1 VSCSLLS
8 PGAAASPFAAP
19 LAAARVWLA
28 LLVAMATTGEAQES
42 RLANLAIRAEAS
54 AGEPLIVGFN
64 VGAGAEKTVLI
75 RAVGPTLGS
84 FGVSGPLPDPRVQ
97 LFASGNAR
105 IGENDDHAVADS
117 PVFAQVGAFGLPAGS
132 KDAALVARLA
142 PGGYTAHVTGAAGT
156 RGTVLVEVYAVG
168 STGTPLTNLSAR
180 ARVGTGDTLLIPGFV
195 LSPGAPSRRV
205 LVRAVGPGLVPF
217 GVTGLLADPKLEL
230 FQGGTRIAENDNWG
244 TPVGPHAA
252 SAEALGTTFQRS
264 GAFSL
269 PAGSLDAA
277 LDVLLPPGG
286 YTLQVSGTG
295 GRTGDALVEVY
306 DLTGVVEPPVPAS
319 ARAASDA
326 LRAQIDA
333 LLAPEIDPTGAGG
346 KVVGAAIGI
355 IGPQVRT
362 VLGYGVTAL
371 GSSTPPASDT
381 LFEIG
386 SNTKPIT
393 GLILADRVIKGQM
406 RLDDP
411 VSRFFPNATLPS
423 FAGSS
428 VQLVH
433 LATHTGG
440 LADFPDNL
448 VGAPPN
454 PAAGYTRALLF
465 DYLGRVALRTRPG
478 TAIAY
483 SNLGFGV
490 LGVALQ
496 EASGAASYDALF
508 AEVLGDPL
516 GMKDTRVNVP
526 ASSTARSA
534 RGSRQGRLV
543 VPSQIDTLEASG
555 ALRSTGAD
563 MLAFL
568 AANLA
573 PPATLQDAVALSQR
587 VYFDLD
593 GRRMAL
599 GFSVETRNGRT
610 YFSKSG
616 ATPGFTSHLRFTPS
630 PPAGVVILTNTG
642 QSAAAERLAE
652 TILEAVVARTGA
664 QP

>member
-1 VSCSLLS
+1 MTCSLLS
-8 PGAAASPFAAP
+8 SGAAASPFAAP
-19 LAAARVWLA
+19 LSAARAWLA
-28 LLVAMATTGEAQES
+28 LLVAMSATGAAQES

-75 RAVGPTLGS
+75 RAVGPTLEG
-84 FGVSGPLPDPRVQ
+84 FGVSRPLPDPRVQ
-97 LFASGNAR
+97 LFASGSAR
-105 IGENDDHAVADS
+105 IGENDDHAAADS

-156 RGTVLVEVYAVG
+156 SGTVLVEVYEVG

-180 ARVGTGDTLLIPGFV
+180 ARVGTGDALLIPGLV
-195 LSPGAPSRRV
+195 LSPGATSRRV

-252 SAEALGTTFQRS
+252 SAETLGTTFQRC

-269 PAGSLDAA
+269 LAGSLDAA

-286 YTLQVSGTG
+286 YTLQVSGIG
-295 GRTGDALVEVY
+295 GRTGEALVEVY

-346 KVVGAAIGI
+346 KIVGAAIGI

-386 SNTKPIT
+386 SNTKPMT
-393 GLILADRVIKGQM
+393 GLILADRVIKGRM
-406 RLDDP
+406 RLEDP

-423 FAGSS
+423 FAGSPL
-428 VQLVH
+428 QLVH

-448 VGAPPN
+448 VGAAPN
-454 PAAGYTRALLF
+454 PAAGYTRTLLF

-478 TAIAY
+478 AAIAY
-483 SNLGFGV
+483 SNLGFGL

-496 EASGAASYDALF
+496 EAAGAASYDALF

-555 ALRSTGAD
+555 ALRSTGTD

-573 PPATLQDAVALSQR
+573 PPATLQDAVALSQT
-587 VYFDLD
+587 VHFNLG

-599 GFSVETRNGRT
+599 GFSVETKNGRT

-616 ATPGFTSHLRFTPS
+616 ETPGFTSHVRFTTS
-630 PPAGVVILTNTG
+630 PPTGVVILTNTG
-642 QSAAAERLAE
+642 QSGAAERLAE
-652 TILEAVVARTGA
+652 TILEAVVARTV

>member
-1 VSCSLLS
+1 MTRPLLRS
-8 PGAAASPFAAP
+8 RAAASRFAVS
-19 LAAARVWLA
+19 LRTARAWLV
-28 LLVAMATTGEAQES
+28 LLVAIPAMAEAQES
-42 RLANLAIRAEAS
+42 RLANLAIRADAS

-64 VGAGAEKTVLI
+64 VGTGAEKTVLI
-75 RAVGPTLGS
+75 RAVGPTLGD
-84 FGVSGPLPDPRVQ
+84 FGVSRPLVDPRVQ

-105 IGENDDHAVADS
+105 IGENDDYAAADA

-156 RGTVLVEVYAVG
+156 SGTVLVEVYEVG

-180 ARVGTGDTLLIPGFV
+180 ARVGTGDAILIPGLV
-195 LSPGAPSRRV
+195 LSPGATSRRV

-230 FQGGTRIAENDNWG
+230 FQGGARIAENDNWG
-244 TPVGPHAA
+244 TPVGPYAA
-252 SAEALGTTFQRS
+252 SAQALGTAFQRC

-286 YTLQVSGTG
+286 YTLQVSGIG
-295 GRTGDALVEVY
+295 GRTGEALVEVY
-306 DLTGVVEPPVPAS
+306 DLTGVLEPPVPTS
-319 ARAASDA
+319 TREAADA
-326 LRAQIDA
+326 LRTQIDA

-346 KVVGAAIGI
+346 KVVGAAVGI
-355 IGPQVRT
+355 IGPHVRT

-371 GSSTPPASDT
+371 GSSTTPASDT

-386 SNTKPIT
+386 SNTKPMT
-393 GLILADRVIKGQM
+393 GLILADRVIKGRM

-411 VSRFFPNATLPS
+411 VSRLLPNASLPS
-423 FAGSS
+423 FAG
-428 VQLVH
+428 VPLRLVH

-440 LADFPDNL
+440 LADFPDNV

-465 DYLGRVALRTRPG
+465 DYLGRTTLRTRPG
-478 TAIAY
+478 AAIAY
-483 SNLGFGV
+483 SNLGFGL

-496 EASGAASYDALF
+496 EAAGAASYDALF

-526 ASSTARSA
+526 ASSAARSA

-573 PPATLQDAVALSQR
+573 PPATLQDAVALSQT
-587 VYFDLD
+587 VQFDLG

-616 ATPGFTSHLRFTPS
+616 GTPGFTSHVRFTTS
-630 PPAGVVILTNTG
+630 PAAGVVILTNTG
-642 QSAAAERLAE
+642 QSDAAERLAE
-652 TILEAVVARTGA
+652 TILEAVVARTV

>member
-1 VSCSLLS
+1 MTRPLLRS
-8 PGAAASPFAAP
+8 RAAAWLFAVP
-19 LAAARVWLA
+19 LRTARAWLV
-28 LLVAMATTGEAQES
+28 LLVAIPATAEAQES

-75 RAVGPTLGS
+75 RAVGPTLGD
-84 FGVSGPLPDPRVQ
+84 FGVSRPLADPRVQ

-105 IGENDDHAVADS
+105 IGENDDYAAADA

-156 RGTVLVEVYAVG
+156 SGTVLVEVYEVG

-180 ARVGTGDTLLIPGFV
+180 ARVGTGDAILIPGLV
-195 LSPGAPSRRV
+195 LSPGATSRRV

-230 FQGGTRIAENDNWG
+230 FQGGARIAENDNWG
-244 TPVGPHAA
+244 TPVGPYAA
-252 SAEALGTTFQRS
+252 SAQALSTAFQRC

-286 YTLQVSGTG
+286 YTLQVSGIG
-295 GRTGDALVEVY
+295 GRTGEALVEVY
-306 DLTGVVEPPVPAS
+306 DLTGVLEPPVPMNT
-319 ARAASDA
+319 REAADV

-346 KVVGAAIGI
+346 KVVGAAVGI
-355 IGPQVRT
+355 IGPHVRT

-371 GSSTPPASDT
+371 GSSTTPASDT

-386 SNTKPIT
+386 SNTKPMT
-393 GLILADRVIKGQM
+393 GLILADRVIKGRM

-411 VSRFFPNATLPS
+411 VSRLLPNAPLPS
-423 FAGSS
+423 FAG
-428 VQLVH
+428 VPLRLVH

-465 DYLGRVALRTRPG
+465 DYLGRATLRTRPG
-478 TAIAY
+478 AAIAY
-483 SNLGFGV
+483 SNLGFGL

-496 EASGAASYDALF
+496 EAAGAASYDALF

-526 ASSTARSA
+526 ASSAARSA
-534 RGSRQGRLV
+534 RGSRQGRLI

-573 PPATLQDAVALSQR
+573 PPATLQDAMALSQT
-587 VYFDLD
+587 VQFDLG

-616 ATPGFTSHLRFTPS
+616 GTPGFTSHVRFTTS
-630 PPAGVVILTNTG
+630 PAAGVVILTNTG
-642 QSAAAERLAE
+642 QSDAAERLAE
-652 TILEAVVARTGA
+652 TILEAVVARTV

>member
-1 VSCSLLS
+1 MTRPLLRS
-8 PGAAASPFAAP
+8 RAAASRFAAS
-19 LAAARVWLA
+19 LRTARAWLV
-28 LLVAMATTGEAQES
+28 LLVAIPAMAEAQES
-42 RLANLAIRAEAS
+42 RLANLAIRADAS

-64 VGAGAEKTVLI
+64 VGTGAEKTVLI
-75 RAVGPTLGS
+75 RAVGPTLGD
-84 FGVSGPLPDPRVQ
+84 FGVSRPLADPRVQ

-105 IGENDDHAVADS
+105 IGENDDYAAADA

-156 RGTVLVEVYAVG
+156 SGTVLVEVYEVG

-180 ARVGTGDTLLIPGFV
+180 ARVGTGDAILIPGLV
-195 LSPGAPSRRV
+195 LSPGATSRRV

-230 FQGGTRIAENDNWG
+230 FQGGARIAENDNWG
-244 TPVGPHAA
+244 TPVGPYAA
-252 SAEALGTTFQRS
+252 SAQALGTAFQRC

-286 YTLQVSGTG
+286 YTLQVSGIG
-295 GRTGDALVEVY
+295 GRTGEALVEVY
-306 DLTGVVEPPVPAS
+306 DLTGVLEPPVPTS
-319 ARAASDA
+319 TREAADG
-326 LRAQIDA
+326 LRTQIDA

-346 KVVGAAIGI
+346 KVVGAAVGI
-355 IGPQVRT
+355 IGPHVRT

-371 GSSTPPASDT
+371 GSSTTPASDT

-386 SNTKPIT
+386 SNTKPMT
-393 GLILADRVIKGQM
+393 GLILADRVIKGRM

-411 VSRFFPNATLPS
+411 VSRLLPNASLPS
-423 FAGSS
+423 FAG
-428 VQLVH
+428 VPLRLVH

-440 LADFPDNL
+440 LADFPDNV

-465 DYLGRVALRTRPG
+465 DYLGRTTLRTRPG
-478 TAIAY
+478 AAIAY
-483 SNLGFGV
+483 SNLGFGL

-496 EASGAASYDALF
+496 EAAGAASYDALF

-526 ASSTARSA
+526 ASSAARSA

-573 PPATLQDAVALSQR
+573 PPATLQDAVALSQT
-587 VYFDLD
+587 VQFDLG

-616 ATPGFTSHLRFTPS
+616 GTPGFTSHVRFTTS
-630 PPAGVVILTNTG
+630 PAAGVVILTNTG
-642 QSAAAERLAE
+642 QSDAAERLAE
-652 TILEAVVARTGA
+652 TILEAVVARTV

>member
-1 VSCSLLS
+1 MTRPLLRS
-8 PGAAASPFAAP
+8 RAAASRFAVS
-19 LAAARVWLA
+19 LRTARAWLV
-28 LLVAMATTGEAQES
+28 LLVAIPAMAEAQES
-42 RLANLAIRAEAS
+42 RLANLAIRADAS

-64 VGAGAEKTVLI
+64 VGTGAEKTVLI
-75 RAVGPTLGS
+75 RAVGPTLGD
-84 FGVSGPLPDPRVQ
+84 FGVSRPLADPRVQ

-105 IGENDDHAVADS
+105 IGENDDYAAADA

-156 RGTVLVEVYAVG
+156 SGTVLVEVYEVG

-180 ARVGTGDTLLIPGFV
+180 ARVGTGDAILIPGLV
-195 LSPGAPSRRV
+195 LSPGATSRRV

-230 FQGGTRIAENDNWG
+230 FQGGARIAENDNWG
-244 TPVGPHAA
+244 TPVGPYAA
-252 SAEALGTTFQRS
+252 SAQALGTAFQRC

-286 YTLQVSGTG
+286 YTLQVSGIG
-295 GRTGDALVEVY
+295 GRTGEALVEVY
-306 DLTGVVEPPVPAS
+306 DLTGVLEPPVPTS
-319 ARAASDA
+319 TREAADA
-326 LRAQIDA
+326 LRTQIDA

-346 KVVGAAIGI
+346 KVVGAAVGI
-355 IGPQVRT
+355 IGPHVRT

-371 GSSTPPASDT
+371 GSSTTPSSDT

-386 SNTKPIT
+386 SNTKPMT
-393 GLILADRVIKGQM
+393 GLILADRVIKGRM

-411 VSRFFPNATLPS
+411 VSRLLPNASLPS
-423 FAGSS
+423 FAG
-428 VQLVH
+428 VPLRLVH

-440 LADFPDNL
+440 LADFPDNV

-465 DYLGRVALRTRPG
+465 DYLGRTTLRTRPG
-478 TAIAY
+478 AAIAY
-483 SNLGFGV
+483 SNLGFGL

-496 EASGAASYDALF
+496 EAAGAASYDALF

-526 ASSTARSA
+526 ASSAARSA

-573 PPATLQDAVALSQR
+573 PPATLQDAVALSQT
-587 VYFDLD
+587 VQFDLG

-616 ATPGFTSHLRFTPS
+616 GTPGFTSHVRFTTS
-630 PPAGVVILTNTG
+630 PAAGVVILTNTG
-642 QSAAAERLAE
+642 QSDAAERLAE
-652 TILEAVVARTGA
+652 TILEAVVARTV

>member
-1 VSCSLLS
+1 MTRPLLRS
-8 PGAAASPFAAP
+8 RAAAWLFAVP
-19 LAAARVWLA
+19 LRTARAWLV
-28 LLVAMATTGEAQES
+28 LLVAIPATAEAQES

-64 VGAGAEKTVLI
+64 VGARAEKTVLI
-75 RAVGPTLGS
+75 RAVGPTLGD
-84 FGVSGPLPDPRVQ
+84 FGVSRPLADPRVQ

-105 IGENDDHAVADS
+105 IGENDDYAAADA

-156 RGTVLVEVYAVG
+156 SGTVLVEVYEVG

-180 ARVGTGDTLLIPGFV
+180 ARVGTGDAILIPGLV
-195 LSPGAPSRRV
+195 LSPGATSRRV

-230 FQGGTRIAENDNWG
+230 FQGGARIAENDNWG
-244 TPVGPHAA
+244 TPVGPYAA
-252 SAEALGTTFQRS
+252 SAQALSTAFQRC

-286 YTLQVSGTG
+286 YTLQVSGIG
-295 GRTGDALVEVY
+295 GRTGEALVEVY
-306 DLTGVVEPPVPAS
+306 DLTGVLEPPVPMNT
-319 ARAASDA
+319 REAADV

-346 KVVGAAIGI
+346 KVVGAAVGI
-355 IGPQVRT
+355 IGPHVRT

-371 GSSTPPASDT
+371 GSSTTPASDT

-386 SNTKPIT
+386 SNTKPMT
-393 GLILADRVIKGQM
+393 GLILADRVIKGRM
-406 RLDDP
+406 RLDDA
-411 VSRFFPNATLPS
+411 VCRLLPNAPLPS
-423 FAGSS
+423 FAG
-428 VQLVH
+428 VPLRLVH

-465 DYLGRVALRTRPG
+465 DYLGRATLRTRPG
-478 TAIAY
+478 AAIAY
-483 SNLGFGV
+483 SNLGFGL

-496 EASGAASYDALF
+496 EAAGAASYDALF

-526 ASSTARSA
+526 ASSAARSA
-534 RGSRQGRLV
+534 RGSRQGRLI

-573 PPATLQDAVALSQR
+573 PPATLQDAMALSQT
-587 VYFDLD
+587 VQFDLG

-616 ATPGFTSHLRFTPS
+616 GTPGFTSHVRFTTNPA
-630 PPAGVVILTNTG
+630 AGVVILTNTG
-642 QSAAAERLAE
+642 QSDAAERLAE
-652 TILEAVVARTGA
+652 TILEAVVARTV

>member
-1 VSCSLLS
+1 MTRPLLRS
-8 PGAAASPFAAP
+8 RAAAWLFAVP
-19 LAAARVWLA
+19 LRTARAWLV
-28 LLVAMATTGEAQES
+28 LLVAIPATAEAQES

-75 RAVGPTLGS
+75 RAVGPTLGD
-84 FGVSGPLPDPRVQ
+84 FGVSRPLADPRVQ

-105 IGENDDHAVADS
+105 IGENDDYAAADA

-156 RGTVLVEVYAVG
+156 SGTVLVEVYEVG

-180 ARVGTGDTLLIPGFV
+180 ARVGTGDAILIPGLV
-195 LSPGAPSRRV
+195 LSPGATSRRV

-230 FQGGTRIAENDNWG
+230 FQGGARIAENDNWG
-244 TPVGPHAA
+244 TPVGPYAA
-252 SAEALGTTFQRS
+252 SAQALSTAFQRC

-286 YTLQVSGTG
+286 YTLQVSGIG
-295 GRTGDALVEVY
+295 GRTGEALVEVY
-306 DLTGVVEPPVPAS
+306 DLTGVLEPPVPMNT
-319 ARAASDA
+319 REAADV

-346 KVVGAAIGI
+346 KVVGAAVGI
-355 IGPQVRT
+355 IGPHVRT

-371 GSSTPPASDT
+371 GSSTTPASDT

-386 SNTKPIT
+386 SNTKPMT
-393 GLILADRVIKGQM
+393 GLILADRVIKGRM

-411 VSRFFPNATLPS
+411 VSRLLPNASLPS
-423 FAGSS
+423 FAG
-428 VQLVH
+428 VPLRLVH

-465 DYLGRVALRTRPG
+465 DYLGRATLRTRPG
-478 TAIAY
+478 AAIAY
-483 SNLGFGV
+483 SNLGFGL

-496 EASGAASYDALF
+496 EAAGAASYDALF

-526 ASSTARSA
+526 ASSAARSA
-534 RGSRQGRLV
+534 RGSRQGRLI

-573 PPATLQDAVALSQR
+573 PPATLQDAMALSQT
-587 VYFDLD
+587 VQFDLG

-616 ATPGFTSHLRFTPS
+616 GTPGFTSHVRFTTNPA
-630 PPAGVVILTNTG
+630 AGVVILTNTG
-642 QSAAAERLAE
+642 QSDAAERLAE
-652 TILEAVVARTGA
+652 TILEAVVARTV

>member
-8 PGAAASPFAAP
+8 PGAAAPPFAAP
-19 LAAARVWLA
+19 LSAARAWLA
-28 LLVAMATTGEAQES
+28 LLVAMAATGEAQES

-64 VGAGAEKTVLI
+64 VGPGAEKTVLI

-97 LFASGNAR
+97 LFAAGNAP
-105 IGENDDHAVADS
+105 IGENDDHAAADS

-156 RGTVLVEVYAVG
+156 RGTVLVEVYEVG

-180 ARVGTGDTLLIPGFV
+180 ARVGTGDALLIPGFV
-195 LSPGAPSRRV
+195 LSPGATSRRV

-286 YTLQVSGTG
+286 YTLQVSGVG

-306 DLTGVVEPPVPAS
+306 DLTGVVEPPVPTS

-386 SNTKPIT
+386 SNTKPMT
-393 GLILADRVIKGQM
+393 GLLLADRVIKGQM

-423 FAGSS
+423 FAGSP

-496 EASGAASYDALF
+496 EAAGAASYDALF

-555 ALRSTGAD
+555 ALRSTGTD

-587 VYFDLD
+587 VYFDLG

-630 PPAGVVILTNTG
+630 PPTGVVILTNTG

-652 TILEAVVARTGA
+652 TILEAVVARTGS

>member
-1 VSCSLLS
+1 
-8 PGAAASPFAAP
+8 
-19 LAAARVWLA
+19 
-28 LLVAMATTGEAQES
+28 M
-42 RLANLAIRAEAS
+42 
-54 AGEPLIVGFN
+54 
-64 VGAGAEKTVLI
+64 LI
-75 RAVGPTLGS
+75 RAVGPTLSG
-84 FGVSGPLPDPRVQ
+84 FGVSWPLSDPRVQ
-97 LFASGNAR
+97 LYASGSVR
-105 IGENDDHAVADS
+105 IGENDDHAAADA

-132 KDAALVARLA
+132 KDAALVAQLA
-142 PGGYTAHVTGAAGT
+142 PGGYTAHVTGAVGT
-156 RGTVLVEVYAVG
+156 RGTVLVEVYEVG

-180 ARVGTGDTLLIPGFV
+180 ARVGTGDAILIPRLV
-195 LSPGAPSRRV
+195 LSPGVTSRRV
-205 LVRAVGPGLVPF
+205 LVRAVGPGLAPF
-217 GVTGLLADPKLEL
+217 GVTGLLADPRLEL
-230 FQGGTRIAENDNWG
+230 FQGAARIAENDNWG
-244 TPVGPHAA
+244 VPAGPYAA
-252 SAEALGTTFQRS
+252 PAQALVTTFQRC
-264 GAFSL
+264 GAFAL
-269 PAGSLDAA
+269 PAGSLDGA

-286 YTLQVSGTG
+286 YTLQVSGIG
-295 GRTGDALVEVY
+295 GLVGEALVEVY
-306 DLTGVVEPPVPAS
+306 DLTDVLPPAVPMG
-319 ARAASDA
+319 ARAASEA

-333 LLAPEIDPTGAGG
+333 LVAPEIDPTGAGG
-346 KVVGAAIGI
+346 KVVGAAVGI
-355 IGPQVRT
+355 IGPDVRT

-371 GSSTPPASDT
+371 GSASTPASDT

-386 SNTKPIT
+386 SNTKPMT
-393 GLILADRVIKGQM
+393 GLILADRVIKGRL

-423 FAGSS
+423 SAGSPL
-428 VQLVH
+428 QLVH

-465 DYLGRVALRTRPG
+465 EYLSRATLRTRPG
-478 TAIAY
+478 AAIAY
-483 SNLGFGV
+483 SNLGFGL

-496 EASGAASYDALF
+496 DTAGAASYDALF

-526 ASSTARSA
+526 ASSAARLA

-573 PPATLQDAVALSQR
+573 PPATLADAVALSQT
-587 VYFDLD
+587 VQFDLG

-616 ATPGFTSHLRFTPS
+616 GTPGFTSHVRFTTTPA
-630 PPAGVVILTNTG
+630 AGVVILTNTG
-642 QSAAAERLAE
+642 QSDAAERLADAV
-652 TILEAVVARTGA
+652 LEAVVARA
-664 QP
+664 VQP

>member
-1 VSCSLLS
+1 MTRPLLRS
-8 PGAAASPFAAP
+8 RAAASRFAVS
-19 LAAARVWLA
+19 LRTARAWLV
-28 LLVAMATTGEAQES
+28 LLVAIPAMAEAQES
-42 RLANLAIRAEAS
+42 RLANLAIRADAS

-64 VGAGAEKTVLI
+64 VGTGAEKTVLI
-75 RAVGPTLGS
+75 RAVGPTLGD
-84 FGVSGPLPDPRVQ
+84 FGVSRPLADPRVQ

-105 IGENDDHAVADS
+105 IGENDDYAAADA

-156 RGTVLVEVYAVG
+156 SGTVLVEVYEVG

-180 ARVGTGDTLLIPGFV
+180 ARVGTGDAILIPGLV
-195 LSPGAPSRRV
+195 LSPGATSRRV

-230 FQGGTRIAENDNWG
+230 FQGGARIAENDNWG
-244 TPVGPHAA
+244 TPVGPYAA
-252 SAEALGTTFQRS
+252 SAQALGTAFQRC

-286 YTLQVSGTG
+286 YTLQVSGIG
-295 GRTGDALVEVY
+295 GRTGEALVEVY
-306 DLTGVVEPPVPAS
+306 DLTGVLEPPVPTS
-319 ARAASDA
+319 TREAADA
-326 LRAQIDA
+326 LRTQIDA

-346 KVVGAAIGI
+346 KVVGAAVGI
-355 IGPQVRT
+355 IGPHVRT

-371 GSSTPPASDT
+371 GSSTTPASDT

-386 SNTKPIT
+386 SNTKPMT
-393 GLILADRVIKGQM
+393 GLILADRVIKGRM

-411 VSRFFPNATLPS
+411 VSRLLPNASLPS
-423 FAGSS
+423 FAG
-428 VQLVH
+428 VPLRLVH

-440 LADFPDNL
+440 LADFPDNV

-465 DYLGRVALRTRPG
+465 DYLGRTTLRTRPG
-478 TAIAY
+478 AAIAY
-483 SNLGFGV
+483 SNLGFGL

-496 EASGAASYDALF
+496 EAAGAASYDALF

-526 ASSTARSA
+526 ASSAARSA

-573 PPATLQDAVALSQR
+573 PPATLQDAVALSQT
-587 VYFDLD
+587 VQFDLG

-616 ATPGFTSHLRFTPS
+616 GTPGFTSHVRFTTS
-630 PPAGVVILTNTG
+630 PAAGVVILTNTG
-642 QSAAAERLAE
+642 QSDAAERLAE
-652 TILEAVVARTGA
+652 TILEAVVARTV

>member
-1 VSCSLLS
+1 MTRFLS
-8 PGAAASPFAAP
+8 RPGASPWVPSCLRAVIVG
-19 LAAARVWLA
+19 LM
-28 LLVAMATTGEAQES
+28 LVAATLSGTRAQES
-42 RLANLAIRAEAS
+42 RLANLAIRAEAA

-64 VGAGAEKTVLI
+64 VGVGAEKTVLI
-75 RAVGPTLGS
+75 RAVGPTLSG
-84 FGVSGPLPDPRVQ
+84 FGVSWPLSDPRVQ
-97 LFASGNAR
+97 LYASGSVR
-105 IGENDDHAVADS
+105 IGENDDHAAADA

-132 KDAALVARLA
+132 KDAALVAQLA
-142 PGGYTAHVTGAAGT
+142 PGGYTAHVTGAVGT
-156 RGTVLVEVYAVG
+156 RGTVLVEVYEVG

-180 ARVGTGDTLLIPGFV
+180 ARVGTGDAILIPGLV
-195 LSPGAPSRRV
+195 LSPGVTSRRV
-205 LVRAVGPGLVPF
+205 LVRAVGPGLAPF
-217 GVTGLLADPKLEL
+217 GVTGLLADPRLEL
-230 FQGGTRIAENDNWG
+230 FQGAARIAENDNWG
-244 TPVGPHAA
+244 VPAGPYAA
-252 SAEALGTTFQRS
+252 PAQALVTTFQRC
-264 GAFSL
+264 GAFAL

-286 YTLQVSGTG
+286 YTLQVSGIG
-295 GRTGDALVEVY
+295 GLVGEALVEVY
-306 DLTGVVEPPVPAS
+306 DLTDVLPPAVPMG
-319 ARAASDA
+319 ARAASEA

-333 LLAPEIDPTGAGG
+333 LVAPEIDPTGAGG
-346 KVVGAAIGI
+346 KVVGAAVGI
-355 IGPQVRT
+355 IGPDVRT

-371 GSSTPPASDT
+371 GSASTPASDT

-386 SNTKPIT
+386 SNTKPMT
-393 GLILADRVIKGQM
+393 GLILADRVIKGRL

-423 FAGSS
+423 SAGSPL
-428 VQLVH
+428 QLVH

-465 DYLGRVALRTRPG
+465 EYLSRATLRTRPG
-478 TAIAY
+478 AAIAY
-483 SNLGFGV
+483 SNLGFGL

-496 EASGAASYDALF
+496 DTAGAASYDALF

-526 ASSTARSA
+526 ASSAARLA

-573 PPATLQDAVALSQR
+573 PPATLADAVALSQT
-587 VYFDLD
+587 VQFDLG

-616 ATPGFTSHLRFTPS
+616 GTPGFTSHVRFTTTPA
-630 PPAGVVILTNTG
+630 AGVVILTNTG
-642 QSAAAERLAE
+642 QSDAAERLADAV
-652 TILEAVVARTGA
+652 LEAVVARA
-664 QP
+664 VQP